1 MKSCAIVL
9 LNYNGEAVLPTFLPS
24 VVKHSSHDLWMID
37 NASTDKSLEYVRREF
52 SQVNLIP
59 LESNHGF
66 TGGYNFGLEQLR
78 GQYDYFIL
86 INTDLEVTPGW
97 DQVLLNFLQDREG
110 YAAVQ
115 PKILSWKEKS
125 YFDYAGAGGG
135 FLDAL
140 GYPYCRGRIW
150 SHLEEDIGQYDDTV
164 DVDWAS
170 GACMAIR
177 AEDFF
182 AQQGFDLDFFAHME
196 EIDLCWRL
204 RQSGRK
210 IGYLGS
216 VTVYHLGGAT
226 LDRGSS
232 RKLYLNI
239 RNSLSMIYKNVRTLR
254 FIGTFLLKAGLEGM
268 AALQYLLK
276 GQAGFA
282 KAILKGY
289 LDFFTSPKKKQVQI
303 GSAQTS
309 VSRGPVQFILAH
321 QLFRGV
327 KKFTDL

>member
-1 MKSCAIVL
+1 MKPCAIVL
-9 LNYNGEAVLPTFLPS
+9 LNFNGETVLPTFLPS
-24 VVKHSSHDLWMID
+24 VVKYSGHDLWLID
-37 NASTDKSLEYVRREF
+37 NASSDGSLDYVRQEF
-52 SQVNLIP
+52 PGIQLIL
-59 LESNHGF
+59 LENNHGF

-78 GQYDYFIL
+78 GKYSYFIL

-97 DQVLLNFLQDREG
+97 DHALLDFLRNRKE

-115 PKILSWKEKS
+115 PKILSWKDKS

-150 SHLEEDIGQYDDTV
+150 SHLEQDKGQYDDTLE
-164 DVDWAS
+164 VDWSS

-177 AEDFF
+177 ADDFF
-182 AQQGFDLDFFAHME
+182 AQKGFDLDFFAHME

-210 IGYLGS
+210 IGYLGAA
-216 VTVYHLGGAT
+216 TVYHLGGAT
-226 LDRGSS
+226 LDRGSA

-239 RNSLSMIYKNVRTLR
+239 RNSLSMLYKNVSTLH
-254 FIGTFLLKAGLEGM
+254 FIGIFILKVGLEGM
-268 AALQYLLK
+268 AVLRYVLK
-276 GQAGFA
+276 GQVDFA
-282 KAILKGY
+282 KAIVKGY
-289 LDFFTSPKKKQVQI
+289 LDFITSSKKKQIQN
-303 GSAQTS
+303 GSTQASPST
-309 VSRGPVQFILAH
+309 GPVQLIFAH
-321 QLFRGV
+321 HLFRRI

>member
-1 MKSCAIVL
+1 MKPCAIVL
-9 LNYNGEAVLPTFLPS
+9 LNYNGETVLPTFLPS
-24 VVKHSSHDLWMID
+24 VVTHSSHDLWMID
-37 NASTDKSLEYVRREF
+37 NASTDGSLDYVRQEF
-52 SQVNLIP
+52 PGIQLIS

-78 GQYDYFIL
+78 GQYANFIL

-97 DQVLLNFLQDREG
+97 DQGLLNFLEENES
-110 YAAVQ
+110 YAAAQ
-115 PKILSWKEKS
+115 PKILSWKDKS
-125 YFDYAGAGGG
+125 HFDYAGAGGG
-135 FLDAL
+135 FLDAF

-150 SHLEEDIGQYDDTV
+150 SHLEQDHGQYDDSLE
-164 DVDWAS
+164 VDWAS

-177 AEDFF
+177 ADDFF
-182 AQQGFDLDFFAHME
+182 AQEGFDLDFFAHME

-226 LDRGSS
+226 LDRGSA
-232 RKLYLNI
+232 RKLHLNI
-239 RNSLSMIYKNVRTLR
+239 RNSLSMIHKNVGPLR
-254 FIGTFLLKAGLEGM
+254 FIAVFLVK
-268 AALQYLLK
+268 AALEALAAFQYLLK

-282 KAILKGY
+282 KAIVKGY
-289 LDFFTSPKKKQVQI
+289 ADFLGSPKKKQLLPVPNQK
-303 GSAQTS
+303 A
-309 VSRGPVQFILAH
+309 VSTGPVRFIFGH

>member
-1 MKSCAIVL
+1 MKPCAIVL
-9 LNYNGEAVLPTFLPS
+9 LNYNGETVLPTFLPS
-24 VVKHSSHDLWMID
+24 VVNHSSHDLWMID
-37 NASTDKSLEYVRREF
+37 NASTDGSLDYVRREF
-52 SQVNLIP
+52 PRVQLIP

-66 TGGYNFGLEQLR
+66 TGGYNYGLEQLR
-78 GQYDYFIL
+78 GQYAYFIL
-86 INTDLEVTPGW
+86 INTDLEVTPEW
-97 DQVLLNFLQDREG
+97 DRGLLNFLEENES

-115 PKILSWKEKS
+115 PKILSWKDKS

-135 FLDAL
+135 FIDAL

-150 SHLEEDIGQYDDTV
+150 SYLEQDQGQYDDSLE
-164 DVDWAS
+164 VDWAS

-177 AEDFF
+177 ASDFF
-182 AQQGFDLDFFAHME
+182 RQQGFDLDFFAHME

-226 LDRGSS
+226 LDRGSA
-232 RKLYLNI
+232 RKLHLNI
-239 RNSLSMIYKNVRTLR
+239 RNSLSMVYKNMGALN
-254 FIGTFLLKAGLEGM
+254 FIGTFFVKAGLEGM
-268 AALQYLLK
+268 AAFQYLLK

-282 KAILKGY
+282 KAIVQGY
-289 LDFFTSPKKKQVQI
+289 VAFLTSPKKKQVQI
-303 GSAQTS
+303 GSTQKRGST
-309 VSRGPVQFILAH
+309 GPVQFIFAH

>member
-9 LNYNGEAVLPTFLPS
+9 LNYNGETVLPTFLPS
-24 VVKHSSHDLWMID
+24 VVKHSSHDLWIID
-37 NASTDKSLEYVRREF
+37 NASSDGSLDYVRREF
-52 SQVNLIP
+52 PEVQLIS

-78 GQYDYFIL
+78 EQYAYFIL

-97 DQVLLNFLQDREG
+97 DQGLLKFLEENESF
-110 YAAVQ
+110 AAAQ
-115 PKILSWKEKS
+115 PKILSWKDKS

-135 FLDAL
+135 FLDAF

-150 SHLEEDIGQYDDTV
+150 SHLEQDHGQYDDTLE
-164 DVDWAS
+164 VDWAS

-177 AEDFF
+177 ASDFF
-182 AQQGFDLDFFAHME
+182 VQKGVDLDFFAHLE

-204 RQSGRK
+204 RQAGRK

-226 LDRGSS
+226 LDRGSA
-232 RKLYLNI
+232 RKLQLNI
-239 RNSLSMIYKNVRTLR
+239 RNSLSMLYKNVGTLR
-254 FIGTFLLKAGLEGM
+254 FIGIFLLKAALEAL

-282 KAILKGY
+282 KAIFSGY
-289 LDFFTSPKKKQVQI
+289 SDFLINPKKRQVPIEGIQK
-303 GSAQTS
+303 GKST
-309 VSRGPVQFILAH
+309 GPVYFIFGH

-327 KKFTDL
+327 KKFSDL

>member
-1 MKSCAIVL
+1 
-9 LNYNGEAVLPTFLPS
+9 
-24 VVKHSSHDLWMID
+24 MID
-37 NASTDKSLEYVRREF
+37 NASTDGSLEYVRREF
-52 SQVNLIP
+52 PEVQLIS
-59 LESNHGF
+59 LKSNYGF
-66 TGGYNFGLEQLR
+66 TGGYNYGLEQLR
-78 GQYDYFIL
+78 GQYANFIL

-97 DQVLLNFLQDREG
+97 DQGLLNFLEEKES

-115 PKILSWKEKS
+115 PKILSWKDKS

-135 FLDAL
+135 FIDAL

-150 SHLEEDIGQYDDTV
+150 SYLEQDQGQYNDSLE
-164 DVDWAS
+164 VDWAS

-177 AEDFF
+177 ASDFY

-226 LDRGSS
+226 LDRGSA
-232 RKLYLNI
+232 RKLHLNI
-239 RNSLSMIYKNVRTLR
+239 RNSLSMVYKNMGTLK
-254 FIGTFLLKAGLEGM
+254 FIGTFFVKAGLEVM

-282 KAILKGY
+282 KAIVQGY
-289 LDFFTSPKKKQVQI
+289 VAFLTSPKKKQVQI
-303 GSAQTS
+303 GSGQKRGSA
-309 VSRGPVQFILAH
+309 GPVQFIFAH

>member
-1 MKSCAIVL
+1 MKPCAIVL
-9 LNYNGEAVLPTFLPS
+9 LNYNGETVLPTFLPS
-24 VVKHSSHDLWMID
+24 VVTHSSNDLWMID
-37 NASTDKSLEYVRREF
+37 NASSDKSLEYVSQAF
-52 SQVNLIP
+52 PQVNLIS

-78 GQYDYFIL
+78 GKYANFIL

-97 DQVLLNFLQDREG
+97 DQGLLNFLEKNG
-110 YAAVQ
+110 SYAAVQ
-115 PKILSWKEKS
+115 PKILSWKDKS
-125 YFDYAGAGGG
+125 HFDYAGAGGG

-150 SHLEEDIGQYDDTV
+150 NHLEADHGQYDDTLE
-164 DVDWAS
+164 VDWAS
-170 GACMAIR
+170 GACLAIR
-177 AEDFF
+177 ADDFF
-182 AQQGFDLDFFAHME
+182 TQEGFDLDFFAHME

-226 LDRGSS
+226 LDRGSA
-232 RKLYLNI
+232 RKLLLNI
-239 RNSLSMIYKNVRTLR
+239 RNSLSMVYKNAGFAR
-254 FIGTFLLKAGLEGM
+254 FIGIFLIKAALETL

-282 KAILKGY
+282 KAIAQGY
-289 LDFFTSPKKKQVQI
+289 ADFLRSSKKKQMLTMPNQKTE
-303 GSAQTS
+303 ST
-309 VSRGPVQFILAH
+309 GPVRFIFVH

-327 KKFTDL
+327 KKFTEL

>member
-1 MKSCAIVL
+1 MKPCAIVL
-9 LNYNGEAVLPTFLPS
+9 LNYNGEAVLSTFLPS
-24 VVKHSSHDLWMID
+24 VVNHSSHDLWMID
-37 NASTDKSLEYVRREF
+37 NASTDGSLDYVRREF
-52 SQVNLIP
+52 PQVNLIL
-59 LESNHGF
+59 LEINHGF

-78 GQYDYFIL
+78 GQYAYFIL

-97 DQVLLNFLQDREG
+97 DRGLLNFLEENES
-110 YAAVQ
+110 YAAAQ
-115 PKILSWKEKS
+115 PKILSWKDKS

-135 FLDAL
+135 FLDAF

-150 SHLEEDIGQYDDTV
+150 SHLEQDQSQYNDSLE
-164 DVDWAS
+164 VDWAS

-177 AEDFF
+177 ASDFF
-182 AQQGFDLDFFAHME
+182 AQEGFDLDFFAHME

-204 RQSGRK
+204 RQAGRK

-226 LDRGSS
+226 LDRGSA
-232 RKLYLNI
+232 RKLHLNI
-239 RNSLSMIYKNVRTLR
+239 RNSLSMLYKNVGILR
-254 FIGTFLLKAGLEGM
+254 FIGVFLVKAALEAL

-282 KAILKGY
+282 KAILSGY
-289 LDFFTSPKKKQVQI
+289 SDFLTSSKKKQLPKVPIQK
-303 GSAQTS
+303 GNST
-309 VSRGPVQFILAH
+309 GPVHFIFGH